1 MRYICKR
8 VILSVAKNGTK
19 SNKKKGIMF
28 EIRKATLEDIE
39 LINRLAWIVF
49 PHTYKELLSQG
60 QIDFMMDWMYSP
72 ENLRKQMTEDGH
84 IYYLAFDG
92 SEPAGYLSIQP
103 EGEHTYHLQK
113 IYVLPSY
120 QGKKL
125 GKLLFNQAIQAIKEL
140 HPEPCQMR
148 LNVNRY
154 NTNAV
159 EFYQRMGMKKVFEGD
174 FDIGHGYLMTDY
186 IMELDI

>member
-1 MRYICKR
+1 
-8 VILSVAKNGTK
+8 
-19 SNKKKGIMF
+19 MF
-28 EIRKATLEDIE
+28 VIRKATIEDIP

-49 PHTYKELLSQG
+49 PHTYKELLSPG

-72 ENLRKQMTEDGH
+72 TNLHKQMTEDGH
-84 IYYLAFDG
+84 IYYLAFQGD
-92 SEPAGYLSIQP
+92 EPAGYLSIQP
-103 EGEHTYHLQK
+103 EGEHVYHLQK

-125 GKLLFNQAIQAIKEL
+125 GKLLFQQAIDGIKEL
-140 HPEPCQMR
+140 HPAPCQMR

-154 NTNAV
+154 NTKAV
-159 EFYQRMGMKKVFEGD
+159 EFYQRMGMKKIFEGD

-186 IMELDI
+186 IMAMDI

>member
-1 MRYICKR
+1 
-8 VILSVAKNGTK
+8 
-19 SNKKKGIMF
+19 MF

-72 ENLRKQMTEDGH
+72 ENLRKQMTEDRH

>member
-1 MRYICKR
+1 
-8 VILSVAKNGTK
+8 
-19 SNKKKGIMF
+19 MF
-28 EIRKATLEDIE
+28 EIRKATIEDIP

-49 PHTYKELLSQG
+49 PHTYKELLSPG

-72 ENLRKQMTEDGH
+72 TNLHKQMTEEGH
-84 IYYLAFDG
+84 IYYLAFQG
-92 SEPAGYLSIQP
+92 YEPAGYLSIQP
-103 EGEHTYHLQK
+103 EGEHVYHLQK

-125 GKLLFNQAIQAIKEL
+125 GKLLFQQAIDGIKEL
-140 HPEPCQMR
+140 HPAPCQMR

-154 NTNAV
+154 NTKAV
-159 EFYQRMGMKKVFEGD
+159 EFYQRMGMKKIFEGD

-186 IMELDI
+186 IMALEI